1 MKKRYLILFPL
12 LLGGC
17 APTQGEID
25 LAMMGLMIKGRTD
38 AMIIQGSNAQSEP
51 NVPATRQQR
60 SMRQRP
66 QGGGEAPCD
75 EICKDGCSQ
84 DCAEQCSDHPE
95 CDTGEPN
102 MVNIDIM
109 TPKPKESMQS
119 SQSASGNAFMI
130 QGSPGASINMGE
142 QKDPIKSAMA
152 AKLMQSAP
160 GLKTWDQKFTNAFT
174 PLISPIETA
183 IKWGVGGYVAKA
195 AIKPYGNQYN
205 VDDSDFQ
212 SSGHLQDSQNPVS
225 IEEVLE
231 E

>member
-25 LAMMGLMIKGRTD
+25 LAMMGLMIKGQTD
-38 AMIIQGSNAQSEP
+38 AMIIQGANTQTKQNIP
-51 NVPATRQQR
+51 MPRQKR
-60 SMRQRP
+60 S
-66 QGGGEAPCD
+66 QGGGEPPCD
-75 EICKDGCSQ
+75 EICKDGCGQ
-84 DCAEQCSDHPE
+84 DCDELCSDHPE
-95 CDTGEPN
+95 CNTGEPN

-142 QKDPIKSAMA
+142 KKDPIKSAMA

-160 GLKTWDQKFTNAFT
+160 GLKTWDQKFTNAFA
-174 PLISPIETA
+174 PLVSPIETA

-205 VDDSDFQ
+205 VGDSDFQ
-212 SSGHLQDSQNPVS
+212 SSGHLQGSQNPVS
-225 IEEVLE
+225 IEEVFE